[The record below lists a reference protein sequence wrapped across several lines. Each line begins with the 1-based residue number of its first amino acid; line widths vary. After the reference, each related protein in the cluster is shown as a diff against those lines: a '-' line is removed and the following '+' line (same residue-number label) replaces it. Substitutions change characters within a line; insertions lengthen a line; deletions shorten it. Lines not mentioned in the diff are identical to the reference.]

1 MLMTDK
7 NTAITTFPIQ
17 RLSCGGAGTG
27 ITGNSITF
35 IYETTTSFVEKWRN
49 VAVFVKD
56 DGYAAGCS
64 TSTIT
69 D

>member
-1 MLMTDK
+1 MTDK
-7 NTAITTFPIQ
+7 NIDTTTLPIQ
-17 RLSCGGAGTG
+17 RLSCGSSGTG

-35 IYETTTSFVEKWRN
+35 IYETTTAFVEKWRN

>member
-1 MLMTDK
+1 MTDK
-7 NTAITTFPIQ
+7 NSAATTFPIQ
-17 RLSCGGAGTG
+17 RLLCWSSGTG
-27 ITGNSITF
+27 IMGNSITF

-56 DGYAAGCS
+56 DGYLANCN
-64 TSTIT
+64 TSTII

>member
-1 MLMTDK
+1 MTDVI
-7 NTAITTFPIQ
+7 TAGTNSPIQ
-17 RLSCGGAGTG
+17 RLSCGSSG

-35 IYETTTSFVEKWRN
+35 IYETTTAFVERWRN

>member
-1 MLMTDK
+1 MYDK
-7 NTAITTFPIQ
+7 NTAATIFPIQ
-17 RLSCGGAGTG
+17 RLSCGSSGTG

-35 IYETTTSFVEKWRN
+35 IYQTTASFVEKWRN

-56 DGYAAGCS
+56 DGYDSTCS

>member
-1 MLMTDK
+1 MIDK
-7 NTAITTFPIQ
+7 NTAATTFPIQ
-17 RLSCGGAGTG
+17 RLSCGSSG
-27 ITGNSITF
+27 IMGNSITF
-35 IYETTTSFVEKWRN
+35 IYETTNSFVEKWRN

-56 DGYAAGCS
+56 VDYAAGCS

>member
-1 MLMTDK
+1 MIDK
-7 NTAITTFPIQ
+7 NTAATTFPIQ
-17 RLSCGGAGTG
+17 RLSCGSSG
-27 ITGNSITF
+27 IMGNSITF
-35 IYETTTSFVEKWRN
+35 IYETTNSFVEKWRN

-56 DGYAAGCS
+56 DGYANGCN

>member
-1 MLMTDK
+1 MTDK
-7 NTAITTFPIQ
+7 NTAATIFPIQ
-17 RLSCGGAGTG
+17 RLSCGSSG
-27 ITGNSITF
+27 IIGNSITF
-35 IYETTTSFVEKWRN
+35 IYETTTAFVEKWRN

-56 DGYAAGCS
+56 DGYANGCS

>member
-1 MLMTDK
+1 MADK
-7 NTAITTFPIQ
+7 NTANTIFPIQ
-17 RLSCGGAGTG
+17 RLSCGSG
-27 ITGNSITF
+27 IMGNSITF
-35 IYETTTSFVEKWRN
+35 IYETTTTAFVEKWRN

-56 DGYAAGCS
+56 DGYATGCS

>member
-1 MLMTDK
+1 MIDK
-7 NTAITTFPIQ
+7 NTAATTFPIQ
-17 RLSCGGAGTG
+17 RLSCGSG
-27 ITGNSITF
+27 IMGNSITF
-35 IYETTTSFVEKWRN
+35 IYETTNSFVEKWRN

-56 DGYAAGCS
+56 DGYANGCN

>member
-1 MLMTDK
+1 MTDK

-17 RLSCGGAGTG
+17 RLSCGSSG
-27 ITGNSITF
+27 IMGNSITF
-35 IYETTTSFVEKWRN
+35 IYETNAFVEKWRN

-56 DGYAAGCS
+56 DGYATGCS